1 MNGRRQ
7 VPLVTG
13 STGRLGEAL
22 QERMAEAYPA
32 AIFAT
37 RDELDITDRWRL
49 ESEIERLQPTVV
61 VNAAAITDV
70 DGCEDRPEIAD
81 EINHVGAENVAKAAG
96 ALGTRVIQISTD
108 LVFDGALK
116 RRYTE
121 DDPPAPLSVYGRSKL
136 LGEEAVRAAAP
147 GSTILRSSWFFG
159 SGVGGFPGRFLAQIE
174 EGSPLGL
181 VADRRGSPT
190 FIPDLA
196 EAITRL
202 IEIPFDG
209 VLHFTN
215 AGDMTTRYHL
225 VFKAASMLKL
235 DTSSLRPL
243 SHLAWKGDRAPRPLN
258 SALDPSRFIALTGW
272 TPPTWEQSLESW
284 ARSRRP
290 GGA

>member
-49 ESEIERLQPTVV
+49 ESEIERLQPTVI

-81 EINHVGAENVAKAAG
+81 EINHVGAANVAKAAG
-96 ALGTRVIQISTD
+96 ALGTRVIHVSTD

-116 RRYTE
+116 RKYAE

-159 SGVGGFPGRFLAQIE
+159 SGEEAFPGRFLARIE

-181 VADRRGSPT
+181 VADRWGSPT
-190 FIPDLA
+190 YIPDLA

-235 DTSSLRPL
+235 DTTSLRPL
-243 SHLAWKGDRAPRPLN
+243 SHMSWKGDRAPRPLN

-272 TPPTWEQSLESW
+272 TPPAWEQSLESW